1 MLSSACTPDI
11 QTIILGKNVCVY
23 MRVIQTNTVFC
34 FSCVMGRCLIH
45 SQHPHEPSYKT
56 VRIFDTPKCSI
67 NLILSLLL
75 SGWFGPSE
83 RIVKIVPFSGII
95 LA

>member
-1 MLSSACTPDI
+1 VLWEGASSTLI
-11 QTIILGKNVCVY
+11 Q
-23 MRVIQTNTVFC
+23 
-34 FSCVMGRCLIH
+34 

-67 NLILSLLL
+67 SLMLSFLL
-75 SGWFGPSE
+75 SDWFGPSG